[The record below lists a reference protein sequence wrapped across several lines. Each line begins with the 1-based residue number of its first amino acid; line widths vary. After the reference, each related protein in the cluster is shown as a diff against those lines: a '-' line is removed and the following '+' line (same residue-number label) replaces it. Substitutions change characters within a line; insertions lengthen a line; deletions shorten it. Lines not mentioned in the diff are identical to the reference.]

1 MATADRMLCEGWRLP
16 FLRCYVDVLTKV
28 KGQTAGR
35 LRESVS
41 RDSVEQN
48 MSYIAGIDSLISL
61 DSVRLKRCK
70 ICKQSQGAMTGISQV
85 GLAALINIL

>member
-41 RDSVEQN
+41 RDSGEQN
-48 MSYIAGIDSLISL
+48 GSYIAGIDSLISL
-61 DSVRLKRCK
+61 DSARLKRCK
-70 ICKQSQGAMTGISQV
+70 QNQGAMTGISQV